1 MLGND
6 KLGNNEQEVATIFN
20 SNLFINIIEDVFTQ
34 TDEAS
39 TYTNLKNF
47 KDAVQASIEN
57 YENSGSIRFIRKI
70 VWKHYNLNFN
80 VELIS
85 LEQALIEIQK

>member
-6 KLGNNEQEVATIFN
+6 KLGNNDQEIATIFN

-70 VWKHYNLNFN
+70 VWKPYNLHFN
-80 VELIS
+80 VELIF

>member
-1 MLGND
+1 MLGSD
-6 KLGNNEQEVATIFN
+6 KLGNNDQEIATIFN

-70 VWKHYNLNFN
+70 V
-80 VELIS
+80 
-85 LEQALIEIQK
+85 